1 MNMMNGYQQYKQQS
15 IETMTSGEMLIMLF
29 DGAIKN
35 ITAAEFAL
43 RKEDYKAFEIA
54 VEKTDKI
61 IRYLRATL
69 NMKYDISK
77 ELDRLYEYFLYL
89 LNRLRAGR
97 KPEVI
102 AELKGHL
109 TDLRDTFKEADRI
122 AANQHKEALAKQ
134 QHR

>member
-15 IETMTSGEMLIMLF
+15 VETMTSGEMLIMLF

-35 ITAAEFAL
+35 LTAADFAL
-43 RKEDYKAFEIA
+43 QKENYQLFDVA
-54 VEKTDKI
+54 VDKTEKI

-77 ELDRLYEYFLYL
+77 ELDRLYEYYLYL
-89 LNRLRAGR
+89 LQRLKAGR

-102 AELKGHL
+102 AELKEHM
-109 TDLRDTFKEADRI
+109 TELRDTFREADRI
-122 AANQHKEALAKQ
+122 AANQHKEAMAKQ
-134 QHR
+134 IQK